1 MTHRSRAAGLF
12 LSNTEN
18 SWKQRRGPCTIRT
31 RCRSVYG
38 KKTPVSSSFLV
49 SIDCEKEK
57 KLLMGGTVM
66 WGDASKPCG
75 PSVCRNGK
83 PGFNKIQQL
92 AL

>member
-1 MTHRSRAAGLF
+1 MQLGSSLATQKTAGNNVGDPVQYTPIVAQCMERKLLF
-12 LSNTEN
+12 P
-18 SWKQRRGPCTIRT
+18 Q
-31 RCRSVYG
+31 V
-38 KKTPVSSSFLV
+38 FLV

-75 PSVCRNGK
+75 PNVCINGK